1 MDTIIEKN
9 SLKREEQEKKIKTK
23 RYNLMLPIGLY
34 DQLHVLAEEQ
44 NTVVLE
50 LLKRFIKMGLAITE
64 LSQSSDARF
73 IIREGDK
80 ERELIFL

>member
-50 LLKRFIKMGLAITE
+50 LLKRFIRMGLAITE